1 MVLNAKVIEIYN
13 KGSERTIELPSVFE
27 TPFRQNIIRKAFTNL
42 ASHAFQKQGRFPL
55 AGEMV
60 SAESRNT
67 GLGIARIA
75 RARGEGFARAGQAA
89 GVSGVRHGRASHPPE
104 SWKHIYKKINKK
116 ENKLAL
122 CSTIAATANKGIIET
137 RGHKVKNI
145 VNFPIVVSNDIESVS
160 NSKELLRVFISL
172 GLEEELKRSKS
183 SKKARTGKA
192 RRRGRRSKVATSALI
207 AIGKDEGIL
216 RLSNSLPGIDI
227 VEVNNLSVLDFTPQ
241 SRGVRLTI
249 YSENAIKELSSLKT
263 SLQILKEVES
273 SNEQERK

>member
-1 MVLNAKVIEIYN
+1 MVMNAKVIEIYN

-104 SWKHIYKKINKK
+104 SWKQIYKKINKK

-137 RGHKVKNI
+137 RGHKIKNI
-145 VNFPIVVSNDIESVS
+145 VNFPIVVSNEIESVS
-160 NSKELLRVFISL
+160 NSKDLLKVFISL

-183 SKKARTGKA
+183 SKKARSGKA

-227 VEVNNLSVLDFTPQ
+227 VKVNNLSVLDFIPQ

-273 SNEQERK
+273 SNDQERK

>member
-1 MVLNAKVIEIYN
+1 MVMNAKVLEIDN

-27 TPFRQNIIRKAFTNL
+27 TPFRQSIIRKAYTNL
-42 ASHAFQKQGRFPL
+42 ASHAFQKQGRYPL

-89 GVSGVRHGRASHPPE
+89 GVAGVRHGRASHPPE
-104 SWKHIYKKINKK
+104 SWKDIYKKINKK

-137 RGHKVKNI
+137 RGHKVKSI
-145 VNFPIVVSNDIESVS
+145 VDFPIVVSNDIESI
-160 NSKELLRVFISL
+160 SKSKDLLRALISL
-172 GLEEELKRSKS
+172 GFEEELKRSKS
-183 SKKARTGKA
+183 SKKARSGKA

-207 AIGKDEGIL
+207 VIGKDEGIL
-216 RLSNSLPGIDI
+216 RLSNTLPGIDI
-227 VEVNNLSVLDFTPQ
+227 VKANNLSVLDFIPQ
-241 SRGVRLTI
+241 SRAVRLTI

-263 SLQILKEVES
+263 RLHILREVPTS
-273 SNEQERK
+273 DEQERK

>member
-1 MVLNAKVIEIYN
+1 MVMNAKVIEIYN

-42 ASHAFQKQGRFPL
+42 ASHSFQKQGRFPL

-160 NSKELLRVFISL
+160 NSKDLLRVFISL

-216 RLSNSLPGIDI
+216 RLSYSLPGIDI
-227 VEVNNLSVLDFTPQ
+227 VKVNNLSVLDFSPQ

-249 YSENAIKELSSLKT
+249 YSENAIKELNSLKT

>member
-1 MVLNAKVIEIYN
+1 MVMNAKVIEIYN

-42 ASHAFQKQGRFPL
+42 ASHSFQKQGRFPL

-160 NSKELLRVFISL
+160 NSKDLLRVFISL

>member
-160 NSKELLRVFISL
+160 NSKDLLRVFISL

-227 VEVNNLSVLDFTPQ
+227 VKVNNLSVLDFTPQ